1 MKTENDKSRLQLQS
15 KKNSQ
20 RVDIEITTPMVP
32 SIGKGSSN
40 MTVLKNQRNNPEKFY
55 SNEFNLQN
63 TKTEIDSDFRS
74 QI

>member
-1 MKTENDKSRLQLQS
+1 
-15 KKNSQ
+15 
-20 RVDIEITTPMVP
+20 MVP